1 MYQHLWLLPVYAGK
15 RLFNGLVP
23 NSAQLV
29 FRKSIT
35 RDIFGCL
42 TSPPVFSASQP
53 V

>member
-35 RDIFGCL
+35 SDMFGSL
-42 TSPPVFSASQP
+42 SSSAVFSVSQP
-53 V
+53 G